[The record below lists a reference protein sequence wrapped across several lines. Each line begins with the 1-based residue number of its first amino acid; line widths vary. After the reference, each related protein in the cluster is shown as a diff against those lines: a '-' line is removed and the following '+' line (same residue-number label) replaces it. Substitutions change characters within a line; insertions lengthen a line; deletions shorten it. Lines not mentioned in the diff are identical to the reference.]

1 MIFNIRTITV
11 LLLLNIFF
19 LLSCNST
26 RVSKN
31 KTGVEAAMK
40 KYDGLILKLDAGAI
54 SLLYTPDGNLGNI
67 AIGRD
72 SIKKFLSSFKNVRVL
87 SQSSTT
93 SSIIIS
99 GDSAVQKG
107 SYLQTDLISEK
118 DTVKVKGDYET
129 VWQWIKQKG
138 WLIKKM
144 TTTPKN

>member
-11 LLLLNIFF
+11 LLFLNIFF

>member
-1 MIFNIRTITV
+1 MTFKIRTITV
-11 LLLLNIFF
+11 LLFLNIFF
-19 LLSCNST
+19 FLSCNST